1 MERNDRGMKK
11 WMGFDV
17 YECGDCLFSTLD
29 KEEFG
34 RHLRVNKHNP
44 KYYPKMEEKP
54 EKPVYA
60 ISEEPEYKVL
70 SYVPEESVEEPKVI
84 RRGRKKIENPV
95 EETGEEDEVRNE

>member
-1 MERNDRGMKK
+1 MFTNAATAYFPLWIRKSSG
-11 WMGFDV
+11 G
-17 YECGDCLFSTLD
+17 
-29 KEEFG
+29 
-34 RHLRVNKHNP
+34 HLRVNKHNP

-84 RRGRKKIENPV
+84 RRGIKKYPF
-95 EETGEEDEVRNE
+95 